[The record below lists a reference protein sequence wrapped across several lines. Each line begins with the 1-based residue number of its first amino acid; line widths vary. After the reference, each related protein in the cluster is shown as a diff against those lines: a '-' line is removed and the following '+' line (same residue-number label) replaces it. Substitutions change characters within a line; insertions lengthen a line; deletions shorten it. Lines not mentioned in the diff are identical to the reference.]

1 MKNLDVLGKWAFII
15 GLIIAVIA
23 AFIGNT
29 ISASTILLILFILGL
44 IVGYLNITEKQIIK
58 FLTAT
63 IALLLLG
70 IGSISA
76 LSVVGSVSG
85 YLNSILANVIAFVS
99 AAALVV
105 ALKVIYETGK
115 A

>member
-15 GLIIAVIA
+15 GLVIAVIA
-23 AFIGNT
+23 AFIGT
-29 ISASTILLILFILGL
+29 SISASTIALILFILGL
-44 IVGYLNITEKQIIK
+44 IVGFLNIADKQLTK
-58 FLTAT
+58 FLIAT

-76 LSVVGSVSG
+76 LSIIGTVSG
-85 YLNSILANVIAFVS
+85 YLNSILANVIAFVG
-99 AAALVV
+99 AAALIV
-105 ALKVIYETGK
+105 ALKTIYETGK

>member
-15 GLIIAVIA
+15 GLVIAVIA
-23 AFIGNT
+23 AFIGT
-29 ISASTILLILFILGL
+29 SISASTILLILFILGL
-44 IVGYLNITEKQIIK
+44 LIGFLNITEKRTEK
-58 FLTAT
+58 FLIAT
-63 IALLLLG
+63 IALILLG

-76 LSVVGSVSG
+76 LSIIGTVSG
-85 YLNSILANVIAFVS
+85 YLNSILANVITFVS

-105 ALKVIYETGK
+105 ALKTIYETGR